1 MLGRTIRSGKRTCRL
16 ALMLFASLVVLAPVL
31 DRRAWAEVHEGLTAY
46 VHGDYAMAAQLLEP
60 AAERGDVDAQL
71 LLGRIYDL
79 GLGGHEDDQ
88 KAAQWYLRAAEGGD
102 PAARLSVGIMYA
114 EGLGVAWDFPEAFVW
129 LSLAMVG
136 LPPGEDRDEAIE
148 FRSLVR
154 SLLTSEQIEEAE
166 YRLSELSPRLHR
178 VAGGDQDDR

>member
-1 MLGRTIRSGKRTCRL
+1 MLGRTIRSGKRTRRL

-46 VHGDYAMAAQLLEP
+46 VHGDYAVAAQLLEP
-60 AAERGDVDAQL
+60 AAERGDADAQL
-71 LLGRIYDL
+71 LLARIYDL
-79 GLGGHEDDQ
+79 GLGGHEDDE
-88 KAAQWYLRAAEGGD
+88 KAARWYLRAAEGGD

-114 EGLGVAWDFPEAFVW
+114 EGLGVAWNFPESFVW

-136 LPPGEDRDEAIE
+136 LPPGGDRDEAIE

-154 SLLTSEQIEEAE
+154 SLLTPEQIESVA
-166 YRLSELSPRLHR
+166 YRLMQSPPHSHQ
-178 VAGGDQDDR
+178 VAGGVRPGR